1 MKNCIYLK
9 KTEPEVTF
17 KSGEHIIPAGIGGV
31 RKLNNGMVSDQFNT
45 EIFSSIELDFM
56 RNSIIALPRQFHGP
70 GKRGALTEKKATKSN
85 IHIMSKNDE
94 VDDVSLGYIQL
105 AKPHQI
111 PQLKIIDQSNMHII
125 FDQNDRDYRT
135 QLVKFIEVLKTFNGK
150 YSMLVESRI
159 PMNQVL
165 LGNYE
170 GKWYLGIRDE
180 QAVPPLVDII
190 SKLINETSILSEQPK
205 YDKVQVACHQ
215 HMGFSIENFY
225 RVCAKIVFN
234 FLAFSHGS
242 DFVLNDE
249 FDSIRDW
256 IVNGGDNKFINLIDK
271 NGKYKKMF
279 EYIIFPDKAHKI
291 FITKANN
298 SLIGLLSLYG
308 GAFETIVL
316 LCDDFSKSFDIS
328 GYICD
333 WQNKREYT
341 LVEYLKILNDKE
353 CL

>member
-1 MKNCIYLK
+1 MNKCIYLK
-9 KTEPEVTF
+9 KVEPEVTF
-17 KSGEHIIPAGIGGV
+17 KSGEHIIPAGIGGI

-56 RNSIIALPRQFHGP
+56 RNSIIAIPRQFQGP

-85 IHIMSKNDE
+85 IYIMSKSDE
-94 VDDVSLGYIQL
+94 VDDLSLGYIQL

-111 PQLKIIDQSNMHII
+111 PQLKIIDHFNIRII
-125 FDQNDRDYRT
+125 FDQADGDYRT
-135 QLVKFIEVLKTFNGK
+135 QLAKFIDVLKNFNGRYNK
-150 YSMLVESRI
+150 ILVESRI

-170 GKWYLGIRDE
+170 DKWYLGIHDE
-180 QAVPPLVDII
+180 QAIPTLADII
-190 SKLINETSILSEQPK
+190 NKLINKISILSEQPK
-205 YDKVQVACHQ
+205 YDKSQVICHQ

-242 DFVLNDE
+242 DFVLNQE
-249 FDSIRDW
+249 FDPVRNW
-256 IVNGGDNKFINLIDK
+256 IVNGGDNKFITLIDK
-271 NGKYKKMF
+271 NDNGKKMF
-279 EYIIFPDKAHKI
+279 EDILFPDQAHKV
-291 FITKANN
+291 FITKENN

-308 GAFETIVL
+308 GAFETIIT
-316 LCDDFSKSFDIS
+316 LCDDFSKTFNID

-333 WQNKREYT
+333 WQNKKEYT
-341 LVEYLKILNDKE
+341 LIEYLKILYNK
-353 CL
+353 